1 MCFIDGC
8 SDESS
13 EEESGDDDQLQ
24 PKELCLTSGD
34 MAGLLQHWLLK
45 KTNMKVH
52 LLVDLVHYSL
62 SNKTVVSQ
70 LRIKSQVIVT

>member
-1 MCFIDGC
+1 MESTFGEVCKRLQLVGC

-13 EEESGDDDQLQ
+13 EEESGDDDQPQ

-52 LLVDLVHYSL
+52 LLVDLVHYSYY
-62 SNKTVVSQ
+62 N
-70 LRIKSQVIVT
+70 